1 MVYAKKLIVLTGI
14 GGTGS
19 LTLEKSAAGVGGR
32 LNTYDLPDAGRGV
45 YVLWISGGTE
55 RIIELGEA
63 GRMSVSL
70 SLDATTDIT
79 AIHAAV
85 ALVSGDKVDVRL
97 YGTLAQKKMWIGDI
111 AERIQ
116 RKRTVKTVIASPQK
130 PRNIEDY
137 FLDILP
143 TEGEFHDGAVVDVN
157 YFDPAFAAKTEP
169 SEQAEPAVSSTRKQ
183 PSSNPEPLTEQAP
196 PSAEQA
202 PSSAVEPPLQEENNA
217 PSVSDVREEPPV
229 STVSDVREEPPA
241 PPVIEVAREK
251 AKSLRP
257 TPADLE
263 REYLLKLA
271 ESAAMR
277 MSKPENTVRVPRQDG
292 HTSVPQPQSDC
303 FRLSSASRVKTL
315 SYYEKKREKID
326 ALFASC
332 APCPELERIMPDT
345 RWVKVDYD
353 GRRYYTVGLIGTRPD
368 YLCYGVPAHYT
379 PTAPEELAGYCNWVP
394 LHADDPTGDGY
405 WILFQDADTGESIDG
420 V

>member
-157 YFDPAFAAKTEP
+157 YFDPAFTAKAEP
-169 SEQAEPAVSSTRKQ
+169 SEKTEPAVSSTRKQ
-183 PSSNPEPLTEQAP
+183 PSSDSEPLTEQAP
-196 PSAEQA
+196 PS
-202 PSSAVEPPLQEENNA
+202 SVEPPFQVENTA
-217 PSVSDVREEPPV
+217 PSVSDVREEPPA
-229 STVSDVREEPPA
+229 T
-241 PPVIEVAREK
+241 PVIEVAREK

-257 TPADLE
+257 TPTDLE

-303 FRLSSASRVKTL
+303 FRLAQASRVKTL